1 LSSRRRH
8 TRSKRDWSSECA
20 LPIYEVDMRC
30 FEQARDKIVL
40 GAPREEHL
48 TEQDKQVI
56 AYHECGHTLL
66 AWLLPKA
73 EPPDRVTIIPHGLA
87 LGATEQNPTEERFN
101 MTESELR
108 DRVGVMLGG
117 RTAEKLI
124 FDEVSTVAQQDLKQ
138 ATDLV
143 RKMVSEWG
151 MSERLGAIAIP
162 RSQTNQFLGQEVA
175 QAPNCSEQTAQI
187 MDAEIRRI
195 LAQISD
201 HVTSLL
207 RDHEAG
213 LRALAAQL

>member
-1 LSSRRRH
+1 
-8 TRSKRDWSSECA
+8 
-20 LPIYEVDMRC
+20 
-30 FEQARDKIVL
+30 
-40 GAPREEHL
+40 
-48 TEQDKQVI
+48 
-56 AYHECGHTLL
+56 
-66 AWLLPKA
+66 
-73 EPPDRVTIIPHGLA
+73 
-87 LGATEQNPTEERFN
+87 EERFN

-124 FDEVSTVAQQDLKQ
+124 FDEVSTGAQQDLKQ

-162 RSQTNQFLGQEVA
+162 RSQTDRFLGQEVA
-175 QAPNCSEQTAQI
+175 QRPNCSEQTAQI

-213 LRALAAQL
+213 LRALAAQLLEHETLDRAAIERTLEDAANRGAGQEPG